1 LLALEKVS
9 TAERTALYAA
19 TIGFQWAI
27 VAAVAWR
34 AWAQGLS
41 QADLGL
47 GERPWPQIAIVTIVG
62 VILIGLFQWMNL
74 RRVGRLPVEARGRLQ
89 AMAERLLPQTNLERL
104 PFFALCGTAGIC
116 EEFLYRGFAMAVL
129 IRNGLANWEA
139 IAITSVLFG
148 LAHLYQ
154 GRSGLVATLLIGAV
168 FGSARIAYDSL
179 VPVVVWHTTL
189 DVVAGL
195 AGRRFLTAPA
205 AGAPFARHPE
215 ETEY

>member
-1 LLALEKVS
+1 MSWDTWLIFVFFAVVVPWRGRVRMQKLLALEKVS

-104 PFFALCGTAGIC
+104 PF
-116 EEFLYRGFAMAVL
+116 
-129 IRNGLANWEA
+129 
-139 IAITSVLFG
+139 
-148 LAHLYQ
+148 
-154 GRSGLVATLLIGAV
+154 
-168 FGSARIAYDSL
+168 
-179 VPVVVWHTTL
+179 
-189 DVVAGL
+189 
-195 AGRRFLTAPA
+195 
-205 AGAPFARHPE
+205 
-215 ETEY
+215 